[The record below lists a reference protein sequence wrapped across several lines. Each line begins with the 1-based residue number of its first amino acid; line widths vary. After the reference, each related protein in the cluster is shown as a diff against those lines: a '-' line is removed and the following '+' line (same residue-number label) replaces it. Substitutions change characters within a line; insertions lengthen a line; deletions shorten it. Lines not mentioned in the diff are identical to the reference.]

1 LIGVSAGQTGFRAFE
16 CRTGGTDLV
25 LFVDAPGSYVIAST
39 TAASE
44 LRWITS
50 ADDEPAAPAREPAEA
65 AARNDSSPVQRVLS
79 MLRDVNGV
87 VGSIAVANAGDVLG
101 SDLPRVFDG
110 AAIEALAMRLSQLRA
125 ALASADRPMTFAT
138 LRYHGHSLFVS
149 QLDGGILGVLAES
162 KTHEP
167 ALDMVARL
175 VGQRLEAAIT
185 RG

>member
-1 LIGVSAGQTGFRAFE
+1 MAKWKFK
-16 CRTGGTDLV
+16 DL
-25 LFVDAPGSYVIAST
+25 F
-39 TAASE
+39 
-44 LRWITS
+44 WITS
-50 ADDEPAAPAREPAEA
+50 TDDEPVASGQEPAREPAT
-65 AARNDSSPVQRVLS
+65 RSDSNSVQRVLS

-110 AAIEALAMRLSQLRA
+110 AALEALAMRLSQLRA
-125 ALASADRPMTFAT
+125 ALASADQPMRSAA
-138 LRYHGHSLFVS
+138 LHYQGHSLFVS
-149 QLDGGILGVLAES
+149 QLECGVLGVLAES

-185 RG
+185 QG